1 MTPQQLAELQ
11 AEQALAQSLHA
22 QRQANLFFAQHAQ
35 TLNNGGDRVVTNSM
49 FAPAMEQTMS
59 RMRVL
64 DQRVRG
70 AGSSVSNDYFGESKS
85 DTHARPT
92 HSLSETVFDYSQ
104 LLDGFQCPLTQISNR
119 MKEESYLN
127 TSTVGDRINR
137 MGDSQAL
144 VSNLK
149 ELAEIT
155 TSLAWCIESVGFQNR
170 SHTMVGGMNT
180 AGMPSSLSGLPG
192 IPPGMPSG
200 MQAQPVPVQRRQQ
213 QELHAAH
220 RAANVARAQHAQLAQ
235 AQVQAAQAA
244 QAQARRN
251 AQGDTGGG
259 LPNAPGGQV
268 YGPPPP

>member
-1 MTPQQLAELQ
+1 M
-11 AEQALAQSLHA
+11 
-22 QRQANLFFAQHAQ
+22 
-35 TLNNGGDRVVTNSM
+35 TNSM
-49 FAPAMEQTMS
+49 FAPAIEQTMS

-70 AGSSVSNDYFGESKS
+70 AGTASLMTALENLS

-92 HSLSETVFDYSQ
+92 HSLSETLFDYSQ
-104 LLDGFQCPLTQISNR
+104 LLDGFQLPLTQISNR